1 MPTMKPNTWILTL
14 TVALLFSMTACA
26 GPATPTI
33 SPDTALPQPT
43 AILISP
49 TNGAVIT
56 QLPPAATDAPA
67 QTAASPATDAPTQ
80 TISATAT
87 HAPTQAAPTAPPPQ
101 QSPTI
106 TTAAQLNTTFT
117 LGVQPLVK
125 GFDKPLFVT
134 PAGDGSGRL
143 FVVEQTGKIRIIAN
157 GQILDEPFLDVSDLI
172 TTAGN
177 EQGLLGMAFD
187 PNFAKT
193 GRFYINYSRKGN
205 GDNVIARYQVSSDP
219 DIADPNSAKILITIP
234 GYEPNHNSG
243 MLAFGPDGYLYIG
256 TGDGGGGG
264 DQHGTIGNGQSLS
277 ALNGKILRIDV
288 SGDAYT
294 VPPTN
299 PFANQANVH
308 PEIWAYGLRNP
319 WRFSFDKATGDLYIA
334 DVGQDHYEEV
344 DFQAAGDKGGE
355 NYGWR
360 VLEATHCYNPSSN
373 CDSSGKVMPIL
384 EYSHDEGS
392 CSITGGYVYRG
403 KDYPWL
409 VGEYVFG
416 DYCSGILR
424 ATARDANGNWQT
436 RKVGNFNGNISS
448 FGQDENGDVY
458 LVGQGDGTIY
468 KITSTQ

>member
-1 MPTMKPNTWILTL
+1 MVATM
-14 TVALLFSMTACA
+14 LLAVIGCA
-26 GPATPTI
+26 SPATPTT
-33 SPDTALPQPT
+33 PANTQVPQPT

-49 TNGAVIT
+49 TTGAIVT
-56 QLPPAATDAPA
+56 RAPPATDAPA
-67 QTAASPATDAPTQ
+67 PTVAPAPTD
-80 TISATAT
+80 
-87 HAPTQAAPTAPPPQ
+87 APTQAAPTATSEPAQPSATSTAPA
-101 QSPTI
+101 QS
-106 TTAAQLNTTFT
+106 NSTFT

-143 FVVEQTGKIRIIAN
+143 YVVEQTGKIRIIAN
-157 GQILDEPFLDVSDLI
+157 GQIIDEPFLDVTNLI

-187 PNFAKT
+187 PNFSKT
-193 GRFYINYSRKGN
+193 GRFYINYSRKDN
-205 GDNVIARYQVSSDP
+205 GDNVIARYQISSDP
-219 DIADPNSAKILITIP
+219 NVADPASAKILLTIP
-234 GYEPNHNSG
+234 GFEPNHNGG

-256 TGDGGGGG
+256 TGDGGGQG
-264 DQHGTIGNGQSLS
+264 DQHGTIGNGQDLT
-277 ALNGKILRIDV
+277 ALNGKLLRVNV

-299 PFANQANVH
+299 PFVNQSNAH

-319 WRFSFDKATGDLYIA
+319 WRFSFDSATSDLYIA
-334 DVGQDHYEEV
+334 DVGQDNYEEV

-360 VLEATHCYNPSSN
+360 IMEANHCYNPHAN
-373 CDSSGKVMPIL
+373 CDMTGITTPIF

-409 VGEYVFG
+409 VGQYIFG

-424 ATARDANGNWQT
+424 ATARDASGTWQT
-436 RKVGNFNGNISS
+436 RRVGNFNGNISS
-448 FGQDENGDVY
+448 FGQAENGDVY

-468 KITSTQ
+468 KITSSQ